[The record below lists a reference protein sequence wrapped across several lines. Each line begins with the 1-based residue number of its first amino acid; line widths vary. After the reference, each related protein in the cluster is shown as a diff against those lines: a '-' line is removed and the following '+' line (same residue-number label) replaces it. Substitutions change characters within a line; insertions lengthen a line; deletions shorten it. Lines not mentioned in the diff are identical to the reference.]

1 MLIIKYCPPRGV
13 SRNLGNPPAYV
24 PASEV
29 MPTSEV
35 MLAYTYMKRSHSNCI
50 PSIAQCYH
58 DGAFYREVIKVA
70 QEVNFQ

>member
-29 MPTSEV
+29 M
-35 MLAYTYMKRSHSNCI
+35 LAYTYMKRSHSNCI
-50 PSIAQCYH
+50 PSTAQCYH
-58 DGAFYREVIKVA
+58 DGAFYRDVIKVA